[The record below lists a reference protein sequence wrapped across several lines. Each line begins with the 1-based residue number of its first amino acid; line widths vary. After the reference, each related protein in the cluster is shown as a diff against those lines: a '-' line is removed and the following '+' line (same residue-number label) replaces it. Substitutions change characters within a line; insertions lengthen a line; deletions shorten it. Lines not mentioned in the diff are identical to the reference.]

1 MSIVWTRRQMLQ
13 YAAITAAGTAFHPLL
28 AQTPSNRPQVKTK
41 LGTLAGEETNGIRR
55 FLGIPFAQ
63 PPVGPLRFR
72 ATQPAKPWSGVRD
85 ATRFAASAMQPGH
98 PNQSEDC
105 LYLNIYAPSKIDK
118 PLPVFVWIHGGGFTG
133 GSPVDVDGTV
143 FARDGVIMVTVPYR
157 LGIFG
162 FLDWSP
168 LLGADYADSANN
180 GLRDLV
186 MALRWVHE
194 NIAAFGGDPT
204 RVTIGGQSAGAKLT
218 AFLMAVEEAR
228 PYFSAAISESGG
240 GERILDTAG
249 AHRVTE
255 ALAAQLTDRSRD
267 AILALPPQQLI
278 ALQQRMIEASPG
290 NFPLRVQSGG
300 QLLPHRAI
308 PAIAAGSARSK
319 RLLIGTCRDEN
330 AFYLGDHAGERI
342 TQKRLGNATEA
353 QFHAVL
359 ANYAAVYP
367 QMSVADRNVR
377 ALTAEEYWVP
387 SIRVAEAHKKGG
399 GGATYFYRLDE
410 TAATGPHK
418 GTSYHAYD
426 LGYVFEHLATGE
438 PPAAQTL
445 SKEIHAAWVSFIKG
459 NAPAASGL
467 PTWPQWDAK
476 QRTTMLFNATSQIQQ
491 QPAEAELRL
500 WDGFSFS

>member
-1 MSIVWTRRQMLQ
+1 MRTVWTRRRMLQ
-13 YAAITAAGTAFHPLL
+13 YAAITAAGTALHPLL
-28 AQTPSNRPQVKTK
+28 AQPSSRPQVKTK
-41 LGTLAGEETNGIRR
+41 LGTVAGKETNGIRR

-63 PPVGPLRFR
+63 PPIGALRFR

-85 ATRFAASAMQPGH
+85 ATKFAASAMQPSH
-98 PNQSEDC
+98 SNQSEDC

-133 GSPVDVDGTV
+133 GSPVDVDGAV
-143 FARDGVIMVTVPYR
+143 FAKDDVIMVTVPYR
-157 LGIFG
+157 LGVFG

-240 GERILDTAG
+240 GERILDNVG
-249 AHRVTE
+249 AHSVTE
-255 ALAAQLTDRSRD
+255 AFALQLTDRSHD

-290 NFPLRVQSGG
+290 NFPLRVQGGG

-308 PAIAAGSARSK
+308 PAIAAGSSRGK

-330 AFYLGDHAGERI
+330 AFYLGDHAAERI

-353 QFHAVL
+353 QFNAVL

-367 QMSVADRNVR
+367 QMSAADRNVR

-410 TAATGPHK
+410 TAATGSHK

-438 PPAAQTL
+438 PAAAQAL
-445 SKEIHAAWVSFIKG
+445 SKEMHAAWVSFIKG
-459 NAPAASGL
+459 NAPIANGL
-467 PTWPQWDAK
+467 PTWPQWNTK
-476 QRTTMLFNATSQIQQ
+476 QRATMLFNATSQVQH
-491 QPAEAELRL
+491 QPAETELRL

>member
-1 MSIVWTRRQMLQ
+1 MSTVWTRRQMLQ
-13 YAAITAAGTAFHPLL
+13 YTGITAAGAAFRPVL
-28 AQTPSNRPQVKTK
+28 AQTSGNRPQVKTK
-41 LGTLAGEETNGIRR
+41 LGTVAGEETNGIRR

-63 PPVGPLRFR
+63 PPIGTLRFR
-72 ATQPAKPWSGVRD
+72 APQPAKPWSGILD
-85 ATRFAASAMQPGH
+85 ATKFSASAMQPSH
-98 PNQSEDC
+98 PNQNEDC
-105 LYLNIYAPSKIDK
+105 LYLNIFTPTKIEG

-143 FARDGVIMVTVPYR
+143 FARDGVIMVTVAYR
-157 LGIFG
+157 LGVFG

-186 MALRWVHE
+186 MSLRWIHE

-218 AFLMAVEEAR
+218 AFLLAVDEAR

-255 ALAAQLTDRSRD
+255 AFASQLTDRSHA
-267 AILALPPQQLI
+267 AILALSSQQLI
-278 ALQQRMIEASPG
+278 TLQERMIQAAPG
-290 NFPLRVQSGG
+290 NFPLRVQGGG

-308 PAIAAGSARSK
+308 PAIAAGTSRGK
-319 RLLIGTCRDEN
+319 RLLIGTCRDES
-330 AFYLGDHAGERI
+330 AFYLGEHAAEPI
-342 TQKRLGNATEA
+342 TQKRLGNSTEA
-353 QFHAVL
+353 QFQAVL
-359 ANYAAVYP
+359 AKYAAIYP
-367 QMSVADRNVR
+367 QMSTADLNIR

-426 LGYVFEHLATGE
+426 IGYVFEHLATDE

-445 SKEIHAAWVSFIKG
+445 SKEMHTAWVNFIKG
-459 NAPAASGL
+459 NAPAATGL

-476 QRTTMLFNATSQIQQ
+476 QRATMLFNATSQVKQ

>member
-1 MSIVWTRRQMLQ
+1 MLQ
-13 YAAITAAGTAFHPLL
+13 YAAMTAAGTAFHPLT
-28 AQTPSNRPQVKTK
+28 AQTSGSRPQVKTK
-41 LGTLAGEETNGIRR
+41 LGTLEGEEINGIRR

-63 PPVGPLRFR
+63 PPIGSLRFR
-72 ATQPAKPWSGVRD
+72 ATQPAQPWSGVRN
-85 ATRFAASAMQPGH
+85 ATKFAASAMQPSH

-105 LYLNIYAPSKIDK
+105 LYLNIYTPAKITG
-118 PLPVFVWIHGGGFTG
+118 PLPVYVWIHGGGFTG

-143 FARDGVIMVTVPYR
+143 FARDGIIMVTVPYR
-157 LGIFG
+157 LGVFG

-186 MALRWVHE
+186 MSLRWVQE
-194 NIAAFGGDPT
+194 NIAAFGGDPA

-218 AFLMAVEEAR
+218 AFMMAVDEAR

-240 GERILDTAG
+240 GERILDTAS
-249 AHRVTE
+249 AQRVTE
-255 ALAAQLTDRSRD
+255 AFASQLPDRSRN

-278 ALQQRMIEASPG
+278 ALQERMIQSSPG
-290 NFPLRVQSGG
+290 NFPLRVQGGG

-308 PAIAAGSARSK
+308 PAIAAGSSRGK

-330 AFYLGDHAGERI
+330 AFYLGEHAAERI
-342 TQKRLGNATEA
+342 TQKRLGNSTEA
-353 QFHAVL
+353 QFQAML
-359 ANYAAVYP
+359 ANYATVYP
-367 QMSVADRNVR
+367 QMSAADRNIR

-399 GGATYFYRLDE
+399 GGPTYFYRLDE

-418 GTSYHAYD
+418 GESYHSYE

-438 PPAAQTL
+438 PAAAQTL
-445 SKEIHAAWVSFIKG
+445 SKEMHAAWMNFIKG
-459 NAPAASGL
+459 NAPAANGL
-467 PTWPQWDAK
+467 PTWPQWNAK
-476 QRTTMLFNATSQIQQ
+476 QRATMLFNSTSRVEQ
-491 QPAEAELRL
+491 QPFEAELRL
-500 WDGFSFS
+500 WDNVPFA